1 MQRVRLIALATL
13 ILLAGCGSAA
23 TTAPSDGKIPIVT
36 SFSTLNS
43 FVEAVGGAR
52 VRVQNLVPVGVSPE
66 NFQPRPQDV
75 VALSQAQLLI
85 VNGAGIEA
93 WLGKTLANAQNA
105 KLHTVVC
112 TDGLPVRTGNPHLWM
127 DPVFAKHYVARIRD
141 GLIALDPS
149 HAGEYRANATAYDT
163 KLDALTAAIRGKV
176 ATVPPAQRNMI
187 VFHNAWLYYNARF
200 GIKTVGVIEINPG
213 QDPNPQQI
221 ASLVDL
227 AKANH
232 VRAVFSE
239 PEYSAK
245 LARSLASSAGIEI
258 VSDLYDDSVGQ
269 NPKVNDYLSMMR
281 YDTDTIVAALK

>member
-1 MQRVRLIALATL
+1 MRLIALASLVL
-13 ILLAGCGSAA
+13 IAACGSPAA
-23 TTAPSDGKIPIVT
+23 TGPSDGTIPLVT

-43 FVEAVGGAR
+43 FVEAVGGSR
-52 VRVQNLVPVGVSPE
+52 VSVQNLVPVGVSPE

-75 VALSQAQLLI
+75 VALSQAQLLV
-85 VNGAGIEA
+85 VNGAGIES

-105 KLHTVVC
+105 KLHTIVC

-127 DPVFAKHYVARIRD
+127 DPVFAKQYVAKIRD
-141 GLIALDPS
+141 GLIALDPA
-149 HAGEYRANATAYDT
+149 HAGEYRINAAAYDK
-163 KLDALTAAIRGKV
+163 KLAALTAAIRAKV
-176 ATVPPAQRNMI
+176 ATVPPAQRTMI

-221 ASLVDL
+221 ATLVDL

-245 LARSLASSAGIEI
+245 LARALAASAGIEV

-269 NPKVNDYLSMMR
+269 NPKVGDYLAMMA

>member
-1 MQRVRLIALATL
+1 MRLIVLAALV
-13 ILLAGCGSAA
+13 LLAGCGSGA
-23 TTAPSDGKIPIVT
+23 TTTATAPSDGKIPVVT

-43 FVEAVGGAR
+43 FVEAVGGSR
-52 VRVQNLVPVGVSPE
+52 VSVQNLVPVGVSPE

-75 VALSQAQLLI
+75 VALSQARLLV
-85 VNGAGIEA
+85 VNGAGIES

-105 KLHTVVC
+105 KLHTIVC

-127 DPVFAKHYVARIRD
+127 DPVFAKQYVAKIRD
-141 GLIALDPS
+141 GLIALDPAN
-149 HAGEYRANATAYDT
+149 AGDYRANAAAYDK
-163 KLDALTAAIRGKV
+163 KLDALTAAIRAKL
-176 ATVPPAQRNMI
+176 ATVPPAQRTMI

-245 LARSLASSAGIEI
+245 LAQSLASSAGIRV

-269 NPKVNDYLSMMR
+269 NPKVSDYLSMMA
-281 YDTDTIVAALK
+281 YDTDTIVAALT

>member
-1 MQRVRLIALATL
+1 
-13 ILLAGCGSAA
+13 
-23 TTAPSDGKIPIVT
+23 
-36 SFSTLNS
+36 
-43 FVEAVGGAR
+43 
-52 VRVQNLVPVGVSPE
+52 
-66 NFQPRPQDV
+66 V
-75 VALSQAQLLI
+75 VALSQARLLV
-85 VNGAGIEA
+85 VNGAGIES

-105 KLHTVVC
+105 KLHTIVC

-127 DPVFAKHYVARIRD
+127 DPVFAKQYVAKIRD
-141 GLIALDPS
+141 GLIALDPA
-149 HAGEYRANATAYDT
+149 HAGDYRSNAAAYDK
-163 KLDALTAAIRGKV
+163 KLDALTAAIRAKV
-176 ATVPPAQRNMI
+176 ETVPPAQRTMI

-245 LARSLASSAGIEI
+245 LAQSLASSAGIRV
-258 VSDLYDDSVGQ
+258 VSDLYDDSIGQ
-269 NPKVNDYLSMMR
+269 NPKVSDYLSMLD